1 MRAMT
6 YLAAAIL
13 LLAARPAR
21 AAGSLEA
28 AMQPIL
34 TEYLTIQKALAAD
47 KDAGVTAAAARLEK
61 LAAALKAKKSALPRD
76 LKTAAGKLRQTR
88 GLEKLR
94 EVFKELSK
102 PMVSWA
108 LSSRPRGVHVAT
120 CSMAKASWL
129 QRETEIANPY
139 YGSKMLRCGEL
150 TTK

>member
-1 MRAMT
+1 MRTAT
-6 YLAAAIL
+6 LVCATL
-13 LLAARPAR
+13 LLSASGAR
-21 AAGSLEA
+21 AAGSLDA

-34 TEYLTIQKALAAD
+34 TEYLSIQKALAAD
-47 KDAGVTAAAARLEK
+47 KDAGVTTAAARIEK
-61 LAAALKAKKSALPRD
+61 LAAALKADKSGLPRD
-76 LKTAAGKLRQTR
+76 LKAAAGKLRQTK

-94 EVFKELSK
+94 EAFKALSK

-108 LSSRPRGVHVAT
+108 LSSKPRGVHVAT

-150 TTK
+150 TSK